1 MRMTLAD
8 QPAQGF
14 AAEVG
19 DGVAAVDGGGT
30 EDEPGVPMAG
40 GSVGAGAVA
49 GGAASAVAVGVDVT
63 SAVMEAAPVA
73 GAEVGMAVHWVEGR
87 PGVAC

>member
-1 MRMTLAD
+1 
-8 QPAQGF
+8 
-14 AAEVG
+14 
-19 DGVAAVDGGGT
+19 
-30 EDEPGVPMAG
+30 MAG
-40 GSVGAGAVA
+40 GSVGVGAVA